1 MIKNANEFS
10 KKIKKFFASSDYI
23 YEPKNRKKSLKYVSR
38 QLVLINLSDREKDY
52 LEILDDDFEVIN
64 EIKNVKNSQMEDYTI

>member
-1 MIKNANEFS
+1 MNLV
-10 KKIKKFFASSDYI
+10 KKLRNSLLVVIIFMNLKI
-23 YEPKNRKKSLKYVSR
+23 EKKSLKYVSR

>member
-10 KKIKKFFASSDYI
+10 KKIKKYFASSDYI

>member
-1 MIKNANEFS
+1 MLMNLV
-10 KKIKKFFASSDYI
+10 KKLRNSLLVVIIFMNLKI
-23 YEPKNRKKSLKYVSR
+23 EKKSLKYVSR